1 MDSSAWAE
9 RLGPSLQGLFL
20 IARETADDLSKA
32 SRAGGAA
39 LVAAT
44 AMGGGLASLPD
55 VPESFFP
62 GDGGVAGLVK
72 TLAREW
78 EGVRSRVV
86 DVDPTDDPDDL
97 AALFV
102 AELLADDHCKEAG
115 YHEGRRIALRPV
127 EVELPVSSS
136 EGVTILPG
144 DPILITGGT
153 RGITATIARDLAERW
168 RPTLLLVGTTAL
180 PEVDDSELA
189 ALADP
194 AAVKARLL
202 AHLNRHGKTTPAELE
217 RAYRAWK
224 SGREVCAN
232 LDALRALG
240 ATVEYATVDVRNEAA
255 MREIL
260 DQWRALRTARRRDS
274 RGRSDSGQAF
284 ARQVQGIVRS
294 CHRHQT

>member
-1 MDSSAWAE
+1 MGRAIRAVV
-9 RLGPSLQGLFL
+9 
-20 IARETADDLSKA
+20 ARTVPDCAGDRRRPLEGEP
-32 SRAGGAA
+32 AGGAA

-86 DVDPTDDPDDL
+86 DVDPADDPDDL

-144 DPILITGGT
+144 DPILITGGA
-153 RGITATIARDLAERW
+153 GITATIARDLAERW

-180 PEVDDSELA
+180 PEVDDSGTGR
-189 ALADP
+189 
-194 AAVKARLL
+194 AR
-202 AHLNRHGKTTPAELE
+202 R
-217 RAYRAWK
+217 
-224 SGREVCAN
+224 SGRRQGAPARAPEPPRKNDTRRVGTRLSGLEERPRSAHESGCVAGTGRDRRVRDGGRPERSR
-232 LDALRALG
+232 DARNSRSVAG
-240 ATVEYATVDVRNEAA
+240 ASD
-255 MREIL
+255 
-260 DQWRALRTARRRDS
+260 
-274 RGRSDSGQAF
+274 RSSA
-284 ARQVQGIVRS
+284 
-294 CHRHQT
+294 